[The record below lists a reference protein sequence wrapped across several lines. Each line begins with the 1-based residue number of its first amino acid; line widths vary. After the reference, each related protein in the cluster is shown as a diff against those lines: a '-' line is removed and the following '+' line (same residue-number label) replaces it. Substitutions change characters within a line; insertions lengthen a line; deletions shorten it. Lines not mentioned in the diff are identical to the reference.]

1 MCGYTSE
8 YMCFV
13 EGPPL
18 QYLERRDVCVFRVI
32 CRYGQQL
39 LRVCEDTKQTPR
51 GDGGGM
57 RKRRD
62 EWCRIA
68 FSTKNRVMV
77 ADCRFCMSFMSSSSI
92 TAPTTNKTVNPDL
105 QREK

>member
-1 MCGYTSE
+1 MRGYAAE

-18 QYLERRDVCVFRVI
+18 QYLEYRDVCVFRVV

-39 LRVCEDTKQTPR
+39 LRVRKDTKQTPR

-62 EWCRIA
+62 
-68 FSTKNRVMV
+68 
-77 ADCRFCMSFMSSSSI
+77 ADQEPC
-92 TAPTTNKTVNPDL
+92 
-105 QREK
+105 